1 MLKRKIS
8 AWNYIIL
15 VLSYLMGWK
24 FMSSQSECSKPV
36 LVNFII
42 IFFFIGTPLICS
54 SITCLHVEQSQLSST
69 GPKSVRNLVD
79 FSEIE
84 PGCFMRRALPNLA
97 VLKVDRIQNWMHGRE
112 HWSPCYYGGG
122 RLIFKRLRVWILAQH
137 IRRIF
142 SYIYL
147 LQNCT
152 DVWKRPKNNRRGW
165 EWAIIQKDRKC

>member
-112 HWSPCYYGGG
+112 HWSPCYYGGE
-122 RLIFKRLRVWILAQH
+122 
-137 IRRIF
+137 
-142 SYIYL
+142 
-147 LQNCT
+147 T
-152 DVWKRPKNNRRGW
+152 D
-165 EWAIIQKDRKC
+165 IQEVASLNPSTTYKTDLFLHLFVAKLYWCLKKTKK